1 MKIGIFGGS
10 FNPIHQRHEQIAC
23 FLLKQHCVDKIIFVP
38 TGEKYSYKS
47 NLCSATDRY
56 EMIKLVTDKYDDME
70 VSDYELKKSVV
81 YTWKTL
87 DYFAK
92 QNINDD
98 IYFICGS
105 DNLDYIDTW
114 KNSEY
119 ILNNYKFL
127 VVNRRGNDI
136 ASLLI
141 KYKKYSHNIID
152 VQMELDDLSST
163 LVRDKIKNEQ
173 EVSSYLDKNVLKY
186 IEKHGL
192 YRKNDD

>member
-1 MKIGIFGGS
+1 MKIGVFGGS
-10 FNPIHQRHEQIAC
+10 FNPIHKRHEQIAL
-23 FLLKQHCVDKIIFVP
+23 FLLNQHYVDKIIFVP

-47 NLCSATDRY
+47 NLSSSKDRY
-56 EMIKLVTDKYDDME
+56 EMIKLVTDKYNNMI

-81 YTWKTL
+81 YTWETL

-98 IYFICGS
+98 IYFICGT

-114 KNSEY
+114 KKSDY

-127 VVNRRGNDI
+127 VINRKGNDI
-136 ASLLI
+136 ASLII

-152 VQMELDDLSST
+152 VPMELDDLSST
-163 LVRDKIKNEQ
+163 LIRDEIRKGED
-173 EVSSYLDKNVLKY
+173 VSSYLDKSVLKY
-186 IEKHGL
+186 IEKSKL
-192 YRKNDD
+192 YRK

>member
-1 MKIGIFGGS
+1 MKIGVFGGS
-10 FNPIHQRHEQIAC
+10 FNPIHKRHEQIAL
-23 FLLKQHCVDKIIFVP
+23 FLLKQHYVDKIVFVP

-47 NLCSATDRY
+47 NLCSVKDRY
-56 EMIKLVTDKYDDME
+56 EMLKLVTSKYNNMI

-81 YTWKTL
+81 YTWETL

-98 IYFICGS
+98 IYFICGT

-114 KNSEY
+114 KKSDY

-127 VVNRRGNDI
+127 VINRKGNDI
-136 ASLLI
+136 ASLII

-152 VQMELDDLSST
+152 VPMELDDLSST
-163 LVRDKIKNEQ
+163 LIRDEIRKGGD
-173 EVSSYLDKNVLKY
+173 VSSYLDKSVLKY
-186 IEKHGL
+186 IEKSKL
-192 YRKNDD
+192 YRK

>member
-1 MKIGIFGGS
+1 MKIGVFGGS
-10 FNPIHQRHEQIAC
+10 FNPIHKRHEQIAL
-23 FLLKQHCVDKIIFVP
+23 FLLKQHYVDKIVFVP

-47 NLCSATDRY
+47 NLSSAKDRY
-56 EMIKLVTDKYDDME
+56 EMLKLVASKYDNMV

-81 YTWKTL
+81 YTWETL

-98 IYFICGS
+98 IYFICGT

-114 KNSEY
+114 KKSDY

-127 VVNRRGNDI
+127 VINRSGNDF
-136 ASLLI
+136 ASLII

-152 VQMELDDLSST
+152 VPMELDDLSST
-163 LVRDKIKNEQ
+163 LIRDEIRKGVD
-173 EVSSYLDKNVLKY
+173 VSSYLDKNVLKY
-186 IEKHGL
+186 IEKSKL
-192 YRKNDD
+192 YRK